1 MVHWKFKT
9 KIMRI
14 VGLSFLKLAGPNGA
28 RSIGVLDPGYLFVID
43 KGNPPPKPPPAAR
56 AALAE
61 NRATIAPAAGAIS
74 SCGLRLAPSGVGRGP
89 LADSGTA
96 LLVLEDAADE
106 PTRR

>member
-1 MVHWKFKT
+1 MFDATPPFHTF
-9 KIMRI
+9 R
-14 VGLSFLKLAGPNGA
+14 
-28 RSIGVLDPGYLFVID
+28 RSSSSD
-43 KGNPPPKPPPAAR
+43 PPKPPPAAR